1 MITTRAAV
9 LLACLAGSGAALAQD
24 AAKSNASPRA
34 AVAAADSCDPSDI
47 TRDWLLTFQPGK
59 SPQACV
65 FGVAKNGS
73 VTGFCSSNEEKQASL
88 GGKLEV
94 SELCQVTGDLVVD
107 DEVTRQRYE
116 TFIFMSADRTV
127 LHGVVERGGKFLP
140 ATAIRFAAESLK

>member
-24 AAKSNASPRA
+24 ANSNASPRA
-34 AVAAADSCDPSDI
+34 AVAAADRCDPADI

-59 SPQACV
+59 SPQGCV
-65 FGVAKNGS
+65 FSVAKNGNVS
-73 VTGFCSSNEEKQASL
+73 GFCSSEEKQASL

-94 SELCQVTGDLVVD
+94 GELCQVIGDLVVD

-116 TFIFMSADRTV
+116 AFIFMSADRTV
-127 LHGVVERGGKFLP
+127 LHGVVERGTKLIP
-140 ATAIRFAAESLK
+140 ATAIRFAAEILK